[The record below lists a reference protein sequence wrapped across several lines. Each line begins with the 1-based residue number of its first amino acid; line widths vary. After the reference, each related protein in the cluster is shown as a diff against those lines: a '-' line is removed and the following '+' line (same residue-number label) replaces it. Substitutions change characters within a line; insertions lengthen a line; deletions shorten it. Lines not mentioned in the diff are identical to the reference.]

1 MTKFEDL
8 PNEVL
13 YEILDYLDTCHAF
26 EAFFYLNTRFQYLLI
41 NCPLFLK
48 IDLSCIS
55 KSRFEDC
62 CTYIIQRNIH
72 RILSLRFSNPLILD
86 LFFSLF
92 TLNSSFIQLESI
104 IFTQI
109 NFEKLEPILV
119 NFSLLPRLY
128 SLTINNN
135 IEVCDSSKIYRLIF
149 DLPVLKSCIIS
160 PKFYGGSLSLNIAKE
175 STSSIEYL
183 SINRHCSLNQF
194 LTLLS
199 YTPKLRRLSNLSISE
214 TPNTNLSYLSMIS
227 PKLSHI
233 SLKLWRMSFES
244 FKCFSSKLF
253 FHLEV
258 LNICTRADDYYLIAE
273 RWEQLIINS
282 IPNLRIFD
290 FQHYWEPVDDSNT
303 EQCTYHRLIDR
314 FTSPFWI
321 NRQWFFAHQH
331 FSRRGI
337 RDAVFYSTHPYR

>member
-8 PNEVL
+8 PNEVI
-13 YEILDYLDTCHAF
+13 YEMFDYLDICHVF
-26 EAFFYLNTRFQYLLI
+26 ESFFYLNTRFQYLLI
-41 NCPLFLK
+41 NCPLILK
-48 IDLSCIS
+48 VDLSCIS

-62 CTYIIQRNIH
+62 CTYLIQPNIH
-72 RILSLRFSNPLILD
+72 QIISFHFSNPLTID
-86 LFFSLF
+86 LFVSLF
-92 TLNSSFIQLESI
+92 CLNSSFIKLESVV
-104 IFTQI
+104 FNQI
-109 NFEKLEPILV
+109 NFEKLESILI

-128 SLTINNN
+128 SLTISNN
-135 IEVCDSSKIYRLIF
+135 IEVCDSSRIYHLIF
-149 DLPVLKSCIIS
+149 NLPVLKYCIIS
-160 PKFYGGSLSLNIAKE
+160 PKFYGGSLSLYPAKDGN
-175 STSSIEYL
+175 SSIEYL

-214 TPNTNLSYLSMIS
+214 TGDTNLNNLSMICQ
-227 PKLSHI
+227 KLIHI

-244 FKCFSSKLF
+244 FKYLSSKLF
-253 FHLEV
+253 IHLEI

-282 IPNLRIFD
+282 MPNLRIFD
-290 FQHYWEPVDDSNT
+290 FQHYWEPVDNSNR
-303 EQCTYHRLIDR
+303 EQDTYHTLIQR
-314 FTSPFWI
+314 FTSSFWI

-331 FSRRGI
+331 FSSRGI